1 MQACDLCHR
10 RKSRC
15 DKVRPTCGYCAK
27 AGLICVFTDRSKEPT
42 FRKEH
47 VEALERKLRQAE
59 AKNKALLSDL
69 TRLRTSTTA
78 VAASP
83 GGKGI
88 LATPR
93 EALEVYNCPDPRTL
107 RSLFGLSLNCVS
119 KDSNILHK
127 ASPSFVLSYFG
138 LTSPDQCSEST
149 SPNNDSISSEVI
161 NEVSFLAS
169 TAAGERYYL
178 GSTSGVL
185 FANLVRASVDVSTPS
200 HLPASPLGVSDTN
213 LRSSARKSI
222 NASNVRDT
230 LPSRDLAKELF
241 NHYFAHDHLCYP
253 FLYATETISIVDL
266 IYSDPSYYT
275 KHTFQAFV
283 FDMILAIATANVYKF
298 DWQMLPSAETHHA
311 RAMLRANEVFQA
323 GGLPGLQAIL
333 LLCQYRT
340 SSSIQDTSASMWHL
354 VGIAVRIAYELGL
367 HREAAYRI
375 KNEEAMDTETMEILR
390 DQEIRRRCFWSILT
404 MDRIVSITLGRPMA
418 IDMAEVDVSL
428 PSVEIDH
435 LTRPPATE
443 PDFPSDLNRTA
454 IFIHIVNY
462 RLLCGKIMRT
472 LHGLKRPEDDEDS
485 MRKRRDTLALEL
497 QSWRS
502 KTEDLHLPEM
512 DLSSTM
518 PANWSSFRSKEWYEV
533 LYNNAVLMLFRPS
546 PMLSTISGDSIT
558 LHKLFTSS
566 RQAVILYA
574 YLHRSRKINYSWI
587 TLHSVFMAGLTY
599 IYALSRHLR
608 ERRRGSAAS
617 GPILDPDPSA
627 IEIVNDTRACSN
639 VLVAVS
645 ERWNTL
651 RGCHE
656 VFDKLSD
663 AVLADAIKLQCN
675 PPRGSQPQTT
685 EQSQSSSPRP
695 AQGQDQT
702 QFQNS
707 AESGNTSANFQ
718 QFSGQTPNGVSVAS
732 GVQWPRNE
740 GIIPENSQPFYSN
753 PSPLTVDSEFRS
765 CFDHL
770 QHLYNNSP
778 FGNDPVI
785 ELSQDWLGYIQDFD
799 GMLTSQ
805 ASMEMYPS

>member
-1 MQACDLCHR
+1 MALLHDLRVVKAQEFLSPSFGLHRRRRRCLFFLSMLPLIPSRLKVMQACDLCHR

-15 DKVRPTCGYCAK
+15 DKVRPTCGFCAK
-27 AGLICVFTDRSKEPT
+27 AGLVCIFTDRSKEPL

-47 VEALERKLRQAE
+47 VEALERKLRQTE

-69 TRLRTSTTA
+69 ARLRTLTA
-78 VAASP
+78 GAASP

-93 EALEVYNCPDPRTL
+93 ETLE
-107 RSLFGLSLNCVS
+107 
-119 KDSNILHK
+119 SN
-127 ASPSFVLSYFG
+127 
-138 LTSPDQCSEST
+138 
-149 SPNNDSISSEVI
+149 SPNNDSLSSEVI

-200 HLPASPLGVSDTN
+200 HLPASPLGNSDTS

-253 FLYATETISIVDL
+253 FLYATETISIVDS

-311 RAMLRANEVFQA
+311 RAMLRINEVFQA

-375 KNEEAMDTETMEILR
+375 RPEEAMDDETLEILR
-390 DQEIRRRCFWSILT
+390 NQEIRRRCFWSVLT
-404 MDRIVSITLGRPMA
+404 MDRVVSITLGRPVA
-418 IDMAEVDVSL
+418 IDVAEVDVSL
-428 PSVEIDH
+428 PSIEIEH
-435 LTRPPATE
+435 LTRPPSLESTL
-443 PDFPSDLNRTA
+443 PSDLNRTA

-472 LHGLKRPEDDEDS
+472 LHGLKRPGDNEES
-485 MRKRRDTLALEL
+485 MRKLRDDLALEL
-497 QSWRS
+497 ESWRS

-512 DLSSTM
+512 DLSSTI

-533 LYNNAVLMLFRPS
+533 IYNNAVLMLFRPS
-546 PMLSTISGDSIT
+546 PMLSTISGDSTT
-558 LHKLFTSS
+558 LRKLFTSS
-566 RQAVILYA
+566 KQAVILYA

-587 TLHSVFMAGLTY
+587 TLHSIFMAGLTY
-599 IYALSRHLR
+599 IYALSRHFR
-608 ERRRGSAAS
+608 ERRRGPAAS
-617 GPILDPDPSA
+617 GSVLDPDPSP

-675 PPRGSQPQTT
+675 TAMRSQPQTT
-685 EQSQSSSPRP
+685 AQSQISIPRV
-695 AQGQDQT
+695 AQGQE
-702 QFQNS
+702 QFQN
-707 AESGNTSANFQ
+707 APETESTLKIFQ
-718 QFSGQTPNGVSVAS
+718 QFQVQTPDANGS
-732 GVQWPRNE
+732 GVQWSRD
-740 GIIPENSQPFYSN
+740 GSMIPEQSQQFFSN

-765 CFDHL
+765 CFDDL
-770 QHLYNNSP
+770 QHLYNNS

-799 GMLTSQ
+799 GMIQPQ
-805 ASMEMYPS
+805 ASMEMYTS